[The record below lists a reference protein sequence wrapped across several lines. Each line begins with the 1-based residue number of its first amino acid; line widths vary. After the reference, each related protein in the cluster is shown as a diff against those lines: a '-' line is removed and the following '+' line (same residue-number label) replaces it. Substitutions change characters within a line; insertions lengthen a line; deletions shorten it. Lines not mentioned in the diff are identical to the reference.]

1 MNTLVNPLVLNQSQ
15 PWPNDEISVRCIQ
28 ITQETHDVRSF
39 CFAADEPLLFTFKP
53 GQYVQITTDID
64 GTPTSRL
71 YSISTPPSRPHN
83 FSITVKRVPGGV
95 VSNWLHE
102 SFQVGDTLCIKGA
115 MGAFN
120 FSDLPSRKALM
131 LSGGSGITPVM
142 SMSRWLYD
150 VADDVDI
157 HFVHS
162 ARTPSDIIYHHE
174 LQSMDTRTPNFRL
187 SLVCEG
193 SLTGE
198 TWSGYRGFLNKEML
212 EQMVPD
218 LMERTIYICGPEP
231 YMQAV
236 RKIIKALDFPMDQY
250 HEESFGGATLP
261 AATSPEAIPSP
272 TNDNDDTASDTSNEP
287 TKTALNGK
295 SKDIEP
301 LSETISPPTQYSS
314 QSSSLTFTK
323 ADKSVSCEASET
335 ILDVA
340 AKNGLWVASACRM
353 GFCGSCKVQKVSGSV
368 SMTHSGGITD
378 VEIEQGLILACCSY
392 AQDDVVLEL

>member
-1 MNTLVNPLVLNQSQ
+1 
-15 PWPNDEISVRCIQ
+15 
-28 ITQETHDVRSF
+28 
-39 CFAADEPLLFTFKP
+39 
-53 GQYVQITTDID
+53 
-64 GTPTSRL
+64 
-71 YSISTPPSRPHN
+71 
-83 FSITVKRVPGGV
+83 
-95 VSNWLHE
+95 
-102 SFQVGDTLCIKGA
+102 

-150 VADDVDI
+150 VADEVDI

-198 TWSGYRGFLNKEML
+198 TWSGYRGFLNKAML

-250 HEESFGGATLP
+250 HEESFGGATP
-261 AATSPEAIPSP
+261 PETIPNP
-272 TNDNDDTASDTSNEP
+272 TNDNDEVTPDLSNETTENTP
-287 TKTALNGK
+287 YGK
-295 SKDIEP
+295 SNAIKP
-301 LSETISPPTQYSS
+301 SSETISPSHQYSG

-368 SMTHSGGITD
+368 AMTHSGGITD
-378 VEIEQGLILACCSY
+378 IEIEQGLILACCSY

>member
-1 MNTLVNPLVLNQSQ
+1 MNTLVNPLVLNQSRA
-15 PWPNDEISVRCIQ
+15 WPDDEISVRCIQ

-53 GQYVQITTDID
+53 GQYVQINPEID
-64 GTPTSRL
+64 GTVISRL

-83 FSITVKRVPGGV
+83 FSITVKRVPGGL
-95 VSNWLHE
+95 VSNWFHE
-102 SFQVGDTLCIKGA
+102 SFQVGDYLRIKGA

-120 FSDLPSRKALM
+120 CTDLPSRKALM

-150 VADDVDI
+150 VAAEVDI

-162 ARTPSDIIYHHE
+162 ARTPADIIYHHE
-174 LQSMDTRTPNFRL
+174 LQAMDTRTPNFRL

-198 TWSGYRGFLNKEML
+198 TWSGYRGFLNAGML

-218 LMERTIYICGPEP
+218 LMERTVYICGPEP
-231 YMQAV
+231 YMKAV
-236 RKIIKALDFPMDQY
+236 RKILKELNFPMDQY
-250 HEESFGGATLP
+250 HEESFGGVPTQDTFSSEALP
-261 AATSPEAIPSP
+261 SAA
-272 TNDNDDTASDTSNEP
+272 NDDVVDSSDASNSDASNSYDLGSDDEF
-287 TKTALNGK
+287 KVGQAV
-295 SKDIEP
+295 S
-301 LSETISPPTQYSS
+301 LS
-314 QSSSLTFTK
+314 FTK
-323 ADKSVSCEASET
+323 ADKSVTCDSSET

-378 VEIEQGLILACCSY
+378 AEIEQGVILACCSY

>member
-15 PWPNDEISVRCIQ
+15 AWPDDEISVRCIQ

-39 CFAADEPLLFTFKP
+39 CFAADDPLLFTFKP
-53 GQYVQITTDID
+53 GQYVQIKIEID
-64 GTPTSRL
+64 GAQINRL

-83 FSITVKRVPGGV
+83 FSITIKRVPGGV

-102 SFQVGDTLCIKGA
+102 NFQVGDYLQIKGA
-115 MGAFN
+115 MGEFN
-120 FSDLPSRKALM
+120 FTDLPSRKALM

-198 TWSGYRGFLNKEML
+198 TWSGYRGFLNATML
-212 EQMVPD
+212 EQMAPD

-236 RKIIKALDFPMDQY
+236 RRILKELNFPMEQY
-250 HEESFGGATLP
+250 HEESFGGAVAPDTFAP
-261 AATSPEAIPSP
+261 EVIPQAA
-272 TNDNDDTASDTSNEP
+272 NDDTHGNQADHIEVADTTRSN
-287 TKTALNGK
+287 A
-295 SKDIEP
+295 
-301 LSETISPPTQYSS
+301 
-314 QSSSLTFTK
+314 SLTFTK
-323 ADKSVSCEASET
+323 ADKSVDCDTSET

-368 SMTHSGGITD
+368 SMTHSGGISEE
-378 VEIEQGLILACCSY
+378 EIEQGVILACCSY